1 MSLLNIKQL
10 LVNSAK
16 KVKAKLG
23 LSAMTWGEYETKLDE
38 AMSGITPSGSLQ
50 IAENGT
56 YDVTDK
62 AEAVVN
68 VPQETYY
75 MTKYGVFYPP
85 NIDIEIESFTQEQN
99 QMPSKLYR
107 YTDHLV
113 SARFAGLA
121 IIDYNNDNVFS
132 DSSIVTLELPSLQI
146 NSSYIAARC
155 KKLQTV
161 ILGSVGVAV
170 SRVYYLAFRNTTNP
184 NLTIT
189 IYVDAAT
196 LADIPEAVSGSS
208 PFGAVNATIIYKNS
222 TTGEVITA

>member
-16 KVKAKLG
+16 KVKTKLG
-23 LSAMTWGEYETKLDE
+23 LSSLKWGEYETKLDE

-50 IAENGT
+50 ITENGT

-68 VPQETYY
+68 VSQETYY
-75 MTKYGVFYPP
+75 MTKYGVWYPP
-85 NIDIEIESFTQEQN
+85 NIDIEINGFQLHTA
-99 QMPSKLYR
+99 PSNLYR
-107 YTDHLV
+107 YADHLV
-113 SARFAGLA
+113 SARIAGLTDIQGGA
-121 IIDYNNDNVFS
+121 NANPFS
-132 DSSIVTLELPSLQI
+132 NSSIVTLELPSLRR
-146 NSSYIAARC
+146 NNTYIAEDC
-155 KKLQTV
+155 EKLQTV

-170 SRVYYLAFRNTTNP
+170 SSMYNRAFRGCTNP
-184 NLTIT
+184 NLIIT

-196 LADIPEAVSGSS
+196 LADIPADVSGNS

>member
-16 KVKAKLG
+16 KVKTKLG
-23 LSAMTWGEYETKLDE
+23 LSSLKWGEYESKLDE
-38 AMSGITPSGSLQ
+38 AMSGIIPSGSLQ

-68 VPQETYY
+68 VPVETYY
-75 MTKYGVFYPP
+75 MTRYGVWYPP
-85 NIDIEIESFTQEQN
+85 NIDIELGVTY
-99 QMPSKLYR
+99 MPDQLKNLYNSA
-107 YTDHLV
+107 DHLV
-113 SARFAGLA
+113 SARVVG
-121 IIDYNNDNVFS
+121 IKEIHRGSNDNTFS
-132 DSSIVTLELPSLQI
+132 RSSIVTLELPSLEKGGG
-146 NSSYIAARC
+146 YIANDC
-155 KKLQTV
+155 IKLQTV

-170 SRVYYLAFRNTTNP
+170 SQVYIKAFLRCNDP

>member
-16 KVKAKLG
+16 KVKTKLG
-23 LSAMTWGEYETKLDE
+23 LSSLKWGEYETKLDE

-68 VPQETYY
+68 VSQETYY
-75 MTKYGVFYPP
+75 MTKYGVWYPP
-85 NIDIEIESFTQEQN
+85 NIDIEINDFN
-99 QMPSKLYR
+99 VHAMPSNLYNSA
-107 YTDHLV
+107 DHIV
-113 SARFAGLA
+113 SARLAGVTSIQGGA
-121 IIDYNNDNVFS
+121 NANPFS
-132 DSSIVTLELPSLQI
+132 HSSIITLELPSLRSD
-146 NSSYIAARC
+146 NTYIAGNC
-155 KKLQTV
+155 EKLQTV
-161 ILGSVGVAV
+161 TLGSVGVAV
-170 SRVYYLAFRNTTNP
+170 SSIYGRAFRNCTNP
-184 NLTIT
+184 NLIIT

-196 LADIPEAVSGSS
+196 LADIPADVSGNS

>member
-16 KVKAKLG
+16 KVKTKLG
-23 LSAMTWGEYETKLDE
+23 LSSLKWGEYETKLDE

-50 IAENGT
+50 ITENGT

-75 MTKYGVFYPP
+75 MTKLGVFYPP
-85 NIDIEIESFTQEQN
+85 NIDIELGDTNPNHQPRN
-99 QMPSKLYR
+99 LYNSA
-107 YTDHLV
+107 DHLV
-113 SARFAGLA
+113 SARVAGITA
-121 IIDYNNDNVFS
+121 IYGGANPNPFS
-132 DSSIVTLELPSLQI
+132 DSSIVTLELPSLKVDKDA
-146 NSSYIAARC
+146 IARYC
-155 KKLQTV
+155 EKLQTV

-170 SRVYYLAFRNTTNP
+170 IEMYYKAFTGCTNP

-196 LADIPEAVSGSS
+196 LADIPTAVSGAS
-208 PFGAVNATIIYKNS
+208 PFNAVNATIIYKNS

>member
-16 KVKAKLG
+16 KVKTKLG
-23 LSAMTWGEYETKLDE
+23 LSSLKWGEYETKLDE

-68 VPQETYY
+68 VPVETYY
-75 MTKYGVFYPP
+75 MTKFGVFYPP
-85 NIDIEIESFTQEQN
+85 NIDIELGDTNPNHQPRN
-99 QMPSKLYR
+99 LYNSA
-107 YTDHLV
+107 DHLV
-113 SARFAGLA
+113 SARLAGLT
-121 IIDYNNDNVFS
+121 IIRGGANPNPFS
-132 DSSIVTLELPSLQI
+132 DSSIVTLELPSLQ
-146 NSSYIAARC
+146 SDDTYIAARC
-155 KKLQTV
+155 ENLQTA

-170 SRVYYLAFRNTTNP
+170 IEMYYRAFDKITNP

-189 IYVDAAT
+189 IYVDSAT
-196 LADIPEAVSGSS
+196 LADIPTAVSSAS

>member
-16 KVKAKLG
+16 KVKTKLG
-23 LSAMTWGEYETKLDE
+23 LSSLKWGEYESKLDE

-75 MTKYGVFYPP
+75 MTKFGVFYPP
-85 NIDIEIESFTQEQN
+85 NIDIELGDTNPNHQPHN
-99 QMPSKLYR
+99 LYNSA
-107 YTDHLV
+107 DHLV
-113 SARFAGLA
+113 SARVVGITA
-121 IIDYNNDNVFS
+121 INGGQNSSPFS
-132 DSSIVTLELPSLQI
+132 NSSIVTLELPSLQ
-146 NSSYIAARC
+146 SSNTYIASHC
-155 KKLQTV
+155 EKLQTV
-161 ILGSVGVAV
+161 TLGSVGVAV
-170 SRVYYLAFRNTTNP
+170 NSLYVRAFRDCTNP

-196 LADIPEAVSGSS
+196 LADIPTAVSGNS